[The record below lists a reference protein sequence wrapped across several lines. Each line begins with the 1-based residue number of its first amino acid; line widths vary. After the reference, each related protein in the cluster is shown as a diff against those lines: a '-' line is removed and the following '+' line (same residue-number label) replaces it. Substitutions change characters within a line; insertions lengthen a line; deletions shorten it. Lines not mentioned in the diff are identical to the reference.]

1 MPNRV
6 LVADDDDG
14 FRYPIVNLLEDYSF
28 EVVEAKS
35 QEEVLESAEASAL
48 WIIDV
53 RLPSSNMEGILAVH
67 ELARRGTVSAY
78 PVIFVSVLPEDFARG
93 RLAELANVGVHYLWL
108 EKPFELE
115 LLKAKIDELLA
126 GTV

>member
-1 MPNRV
+1 MPHQI

-14 FRYPIVNLLEDYSF
+14 FRYPIVNLLEDYGF

-35 QEEVLESAEASAL
+35 REEVLERAEASAL

-53 RLPSSNMEGILAVH
+53 RLPSSKMEGILAVH
-67 ELARRGTVSAY
+67 ELARRGTLSAY
-78 PVIFVSVLPEDFARG
+78 PVIFVSVLPEDFARE
-93 RLAELANVGVHYLWL
+93 RLSELAEARVRYFWL

-115 LLKAKIDELLA
+115 LLKAKVNELLA
-126 GTV
+126 GTA